1 MEALDKADA
10 VFEGGGVKGIGLVGA
25 LEYMEERG
33 VKLQNVVGTSAG
45 AIAAALVAAGY
56 SGAELGAILE
66 ELDYRRFTDRSALD
80 RVPLFGPAWSL
91 MFEKGIYQG
100 DYFENWLR
108 ELLAR
113 APRQVRTFR
122 DLHMEGEQPGSKY
135 FYKLQVIAADL
146 TRRKQLVLP
155 WDIQDYGR
163 DPEDLDVAWAVRM
176 SMSIPF
182 FFEPVRIQDG
192 QGRTCYIVDG
202 GVLSN
207 FPVDILDDKSL
218 DPPWP
223 TFGLKLVDRVN
234 DQGREEAEP
243 CLIRGPLSLLKALF
257 DTMLEAHDARY
268 IQQKNFDRTI
278 AIPTLGVRT
287 TDFGIQRDRSEALRA
302 SGRRAAEQFFQTW
315 NFEEWIQKHRV
326 PEVMAMRA
334 MEAADHAL
342 GGPEPVPVVM

>member
-1 MEALDKADA
+1 MRELDKADA

-25 LEYMEERG
+25 LEHMEERG
-33 VKLQNVVGTSAG
+33 VKLQNIVGTSAG
-45 AIAAALVAAGY
+45 AIVAALVAAGY
-56 SGAELGAILE
+56 SAADLGTILE
-66 ELDYRRFTDRSALD
+66 ELNYRRFTDKSTLD
-80 RVPLFGPAWSL
+80 RVPLLGPAVSL
-91 MFEKGIYQG
+91 LREKGLYEG
-100 DYFENWLR
+100 NYFESWLR
-108 ELLAR
+108 ELLAK
-113 APRQVRTFR
+113 APRKVRTFR

-155 WDIQDYGR
+155 WDIRDYGR

-207 FPVDILDDKSL
+207 FPVDILDNKSAN
-218 DPPWP
+218 PPWP

-234 DQGREEAEP
+234 DQGLAEEDP
-243 CLIRGPLSLLKALF
+243 CRIRGPISLLKALF
-257 DTMLEAHDARY
+257 ETMLEAHDARY

-287 TDFGIQRDRSEALRA
+287 TDFGIRRDRSEALRTA
-302 SGRRAAEQFFQTW
+302 GRRAAELFFQAW
-315 NFEEWIQKHRV
+315 NFEAWIQKHRV

-334 MEAADHAL
+334 MEAANQAI
-342 GGPEPVPVVM
+342 GGPEPVPAVM